1 MSKRYRV
8 EAIRQVEV
16 YQWLDAE
23 SPEEAIR
30 IAKSEEGGVW
40 EIDHE
45 HEPGSFEVTEEEEE
59 DKRVITIVNKT
70 PGFIEVTLAEEV
82 KE

>member
-1 MSKRYRV
+1 MSKNYRV

-16 YQWLDAE
+16 HQWVHAE

-30 IAKSEEGGVW
+30 MAKGERGDVWTTGVW

-45 HEPGSFEVTEEEEE
+45 HEPEDFEVAEEEE
-59 DKRVITIVNKT
+59 R
-70 PGFIEVTLAEEV
+70 
-82 KE
+82 